1 MELMINSASGCLGK
15 EAVRGVIAE
24 TATALSYLHGLDIVF
39 RDMKPENL
47 LVDADGHIKLTDFG
61 FAKRV
66 RYVCFPLFFGGLQER
81 LLRGVSDVSLVC
93 STVAFCPAYDSVNL
107 LCCTK
112 VRSIAVDNVRHIRIH
127 GTRSALERRP
137 NRRY

>member
-66 RYVCFPLFFGGLQER
+66 RYVCFPLFFFADCRKGCLEVSAMLVLCAA
-81 LLRGVSDVSLVC
+81 LLHFVPL
-93 STVAFCPAYDSVNL
+93 TTA
-107 LCCTK
+107 
-112 VRSIAVDNVRHIRIH
+112 
-127 GTRSALERRP
+127 
-137 NRRY
+137 